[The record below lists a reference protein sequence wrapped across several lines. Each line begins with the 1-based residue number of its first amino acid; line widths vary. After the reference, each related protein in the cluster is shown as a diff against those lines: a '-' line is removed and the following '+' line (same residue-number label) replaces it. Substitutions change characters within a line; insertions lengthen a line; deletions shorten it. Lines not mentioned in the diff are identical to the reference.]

1 MSYYSLVGV
10 LAFLILIIT
19 NYEVF
24 FKRIDRNETRTKK
37 IYRLFLISVM
47 LYYVTDVLWGV
58 FEANHLTTL
67 LYIDTEIYFMVM
79 ALGILFW
86 TGYTAEYLDDNN
98 LFNKLLKYS
107 GILFF
112 ASVMVLTFI
121 NFFYP
126 VMFWFDEEGLYHT
139 AAARYVTLIVQI
151 VLLFLTSVYALIVA
165 FKTGGTGKKR
175 HLAIGLSGLI
185 MLIFISIQIFFPY
198 LPLYAIAYMLGCCLL
213 RTFVI
218 ENEKEEY
225 RENLAVALEREKKQV
240 EELNTAWKAAYT
252 DALTGV
258 RSTLAYSEKQADI
271 DKRIAEDSL
280 AELGV
285 AVFDLNDLKKIND
298 NLGHDVGDEY
308 IKEACKLICT
318 VFDHSPV
325 YRIGGD
331 EFAAILEGAD
341 YKNRDNL
348 LQLFNRHVQKNI
360 DDGSVIISVGIAEYI
375 KGRDNSYKRI
385 FERADLGMYEQKK
398 KMKQQHT
405 AL

>member
-1 MSYYSLVGV
+1 
-10 LAFLILIIT
+10 
-19 NYEVF
+19 
-24 FKRIDRNETRTKK
+24 
-37 IYRLFLISVM
+37 
-47 LYYVTDVLWGV
+47 
-58 FEANHLTTL
+58 
-67 LYIDTEIYFMVM
+67 
-79 ALGILFW
+79 
-86 TGYTAEYLDDNN
+86 
-98 LFNKLLKYS
+98 
-107 GILFF
+107 
-112 ASVMVLTFI
+112 
-121 NFFYP
+121 
-126 VMFWFDEEGLYHT
+126 MFWFDEEGLYHT

-151 VLLFLTSVYALIVA
+151 VLLFLTSVYALAVA

-185 MLIFISIQIFFPY
+185 MLIFISIQIFFPF

-298 NLGHDVGDEY
+298 NLGHDVGDKY

-331 EFAAILEGAD
+331 EFVAILEGAD

-360 DDGSVIISVGIAEYI
+360 DDGSVIVSVGIAEYI

-398 KMKQQHT
+398 NIKQQHT